1 MNSTINLTD
10 LPQAKLK
17 DLLTFPCEFTFK
29 VVGVK
34 RDDLIEDVVMETQ
47 KIIKGDYSPTAK
59 ESGKATY
66 HSISITVNAENIEQI
81 ETLYTNLAKIA
92 GVKMVL

>member
-59 ESGKATY
+59 ESGKGTY